1 MSNQQEPMVADRPLL
16 SPETLALA
24 KAGTQRPAYDR
35 SRLRTGIV
43 HLGLGAFVRAHQALY
58 TDELLAAEPG
68 DWGMTGVS
76 LQRPDQRDRLTPQGG
91 LYTALQKDRSGVS
104 ARIVGS
110 LRSVMVAP
118 EDPVAVVEAMAD
130 PSVRIVSLTVT
141 EKGYCIDPATE
152 RLQQHHPDIRH
163 DLEHPGEPR
172 TAVGLI
178 LAALERRRDEG
189 MAPFTVLSC
198 DNLSPNG
205 RLLASLVSDFAA
217 LRDCGL
223 ATWVETHASFPST
236 MVDRIVPATTADDVA
251 EAARLTGLADAAP
264 VVHEPFRQWVVEDRF
279 IENARPRWER
289 VGAELVGDVAPYE
302 HMKLRLLNGA
312 HSALAYLGYLAGHET
327 IADTVDDP
335 ILHEFVQGLW
345 REEIIPVVPAPP
357 GTDLSSYTRMLLE
370 RFSNPA
376 IRHRTWQIAMD
387 GSQKLP
393 QRLLA
398 TARERLSRDLP
409 LPRIALAVA
418 AWLRYVGG
426 IDESGCEIDVRDPLA
441 SHLRAVLDKAG
452 NAPQDRVRAVL
463 EIEAIF
469 GSDLPRDARFVDALT
484 AAYTQLLTRGARNAA
499 AELNSAGI

>member
-1 MSNQQEPMVADRPLL
+1 
-16 SPETLALA
+16 
-24 KAGTQRPAYDR
+24 
-35 SRLRTGIV
+35 
-43 HLGLGAFVRAHQALY
+43 
-58 TDELLAAEPG
+58 
-68 DWGMTGVS
+68 
-76 LQRPDQRDRLTPQGG
+76 LQ
-91 LYTALQKDRSGVS
+91 Y
-104 ARIVGS
+104 
-110 LRSVMVAP
+110 
-118 EDPVAVVEAMAD
+118 
-130 PSVRIVSLTVT
+130 
-141 EKGYCIDPATE
+141 
-152 RLQQHHPDIRH
+152 HHPDIRH

-189 MAPFTVLSC
+189 MAPFTVLCC
-198 DNLSPNG
+198 DNLPSNG

-236 MVDRIVPATTADDVA
+236 MVDRIVPATTADDIA
-251 EAARLTGLADAAP
+251 EAAGLTGLMDAAP
-264 VVHEPFRQWVVEDRF
+264 VVHEPFRQWVIEDRF

-327 IADTVDDP
+327 IADTVEDP
-335 ILHEFVQGLW
+335 VLRAFVAGLW
-345 REEIIPVVPAPP
+345 RDEIIPVVPAPP
-357 GTDLSSYTRMLLE
+357 GTDLSNYATLLLE

-398 TARERLSRDLP
+398 TARERLTRDLP
-409 LPRIALAVA
+409 LPRLALAVA

-426 IDESGCEIDVRDPLA
+426 IDESGRAIDVRDPVALQ
-441 SHLRAVLDKAG
+441 LRTVLDKAG
-452 NAPQDRVRAVL
+452 TAPQDRVRAVL

-469 GSDLPRDARFVDALT
+469 GSDLPRDARFGDALT
-484 AAYTQLLTRGARNAA
+484 AAYTQLLMRGARNAV
-499 AELNSAGI
+499 AELISAGL

>member
-1 MSNQQEPMVADRPLL
+1 MVADRPLL
-16 SPETLALA
+16 SPATLALA

-58 TDELLAAEPG
+58 TEELLAAEPS

-76 LQRPDQRDRLTPQGG
+76 LQRPDQRDRLMPQGG

-118 EDPVAVVEAMAD
+118 EDPVTVVEAMAD
-130 PSVRIVSLTVT
+130 PRVRIVSLTVT
-141 EKGYCIDPATE
+141 EKGYCIDPATG
-152 RLQQHHPDIRH
+152 RLQHHHPDIHH

-189 MAPFTVLSC
+189 MAPFTVLCC
-198 DNLSPNG
+198 DNLPSNG

-251 EAARLTGLADAAP
+251 EAARLTGLADGAP
-264 VVHEPFRQWVVEDRF
+264 VVHEPFRQWVIEDRF

-327 IADTVDDP
+327 IADTVKDP
-335 ILHEFVQGLW
+335 VLHEFVRGLW
-345 REEIIPVVPAPP
+345 REEIIPVVPAPL
-357 GTDLSSYTRMLLE
+357 GADLSNYAGMLLE

-398 TARERLSRDLP
+398 TARERLSRDLQ

-426 IDESGCEIDVRDPLA
+426 LDESGREIDVRDPLA

-469 GSDLPRDARFVDALT
+469 GSDLPRDARFVDTLT
-484 AAYTQLLTRGARNAA
+484 TAYTQLLTRGARNAA
-499 AELNSAGI
+499 AELSSAGI

>member
-1 MSNQQEPMVADRPLL
+1 MSNQQEPMADLPLL
-16 SPETLALA
+16 SPATLALT
-24 KAGTQRPAYDR
+24 KPGTPVPAYDR
-35 SRLRTGIV
+35 SRLRAGIV
-43 HLGLGAFVRAHQALY
+43 HLGLGAFVRAHQAPY
-58 TDELLAAEPG
+58 TEELLAAEPG

-76 LQRPDQRDRLTPQGG
+76 LQRPDQRDRLMPQGG

-104 ARIVGS
+104 ARIVGC
-110 LRSVMVAP
+110 LQSVMVAP

-130 PSVRIVSLTVT
+130 PRVRIVSLTVT
-141 EKGYCIDPATE
+141 EKGYCIDPATG

-198 DNLSPNG
+198 DNLPSNG
-205 RLLASLVSDFAA
+205 RLLASLISDFAA

-236 MVDRIVPATTADDVA
+236 MVDRIVPATTADDIA
-251 EAARLTGLADAAP
+251 QAAQLTGLADAAP
-264 VVHEPFRQWVVEDRF
+264 VVHEPFRQWVIEDRF

-289 VGAELVGDVAPYE
+289 VGAELVGDVASYE

-312 HSALAYLGYLAGHET
+312 HSALAYLGYLAERET
-327 IADTVDDP
+327 IADTVADP
-335 ILHEFVQGLW
+335 VLRAFVEGLW
-345 REEIIPVVPAPP
+345 QEVIPVVPAPP
-357 GTDLSSYTRMLLE
+357 GTNLSTYARTLLE

-398 TARERLSRDLP
+398 TARERLSRNLP

-426 IDESGCEIDVRDPLA
+426 IDESGHEIDVRDPLA

-469 GSDLPRDARFVDALT
+469 GPDLPRDARFVDTLT
-484 AAYTQLLTRGARNAA
+484 AAYTQLLMRGARNVA